1 MLGGAGWG
9 RMGRVIPSDN
19 GPPRGPGGQDRL
31 RAGLRSA
38 FRWRGDRTD
47 EHQLADPSGW
57 WADPGVLAGLGP
69 GLAALFP
76 DEQPT
81 VIVGPQSRG
90 MLVGALVAAQLQLGL
105 VELRKDPTP
114 AADSDRWII
123 AHTPPDYRDRTL
135 RVGARRDLLLAGQRA
150 LLVDDWIETGGQAIA
165 ARQIV
170 ERAGAAWCGVAV
182 IVDALDDSRLRRD
195 LRVRSLLNVRDLDG

>member
-1 MLGGAGWG
+1 
-9 RMGRVIPSDN
+9 MGRVIPN
-19 GPPRGPGGQDRL
+19 GGGPRSMPGGQDRL
-31 RAGLRSA
+31 LAGLQNA
-38 FRWRGDRTD
+38 FRWRGDRID
-47 EHQLADPSGW
+47 EHQSAELSGW
-57 WADPGVLAGLGP
+57 WADPTVLAGLGG

-81 VIVGPQSRG
+81 VIVGAAVSG
-90 MLVGALVAAQLQLGL
+90 MLVGALVATQLEVGL

-114 AADSDRWII
+114 AADSDRWIV
-123 AHTPPDYRDRTL
+123 AHRPPDYRDRTL

-150 LLVDDWIETGGQAIA
+150 LLVDDWIETGGQAVA

-182 IVDALDDSRLRRD
+182 IVDALDDSRLRRN

>member
-1 MLGGAGWG
+1 
-9 RMGRVIPSDN
+9 MGRVIPNDG
-19 GPPRGPGGQDRL
+19 GPRSMPGGEDRL
-31 RAGLRSA
+31 LAGLKNA

-57 WADPGVLAGLGP
+57 WADPTVLAGLGR

-81 VIVGPQSRG
+81 VVVGPQSRG
-90 MLVGALVAAQLQLGL
+90 MLVGALVATQLEVGL

-114 AADSDRWII
+114 AADSDRWIV

-135 RVGARRDLLLAGQRA
+135 
-150 LLVDDWIETGGQAIA
+150 
-165 ARQIV
+165 
-170 ERAGAAWCGVAV
+170 
-182 IVDALDDSRLRRD
+182 SP
-195 LRVRSLLNVRDLDG
+195 DGP